1 VVCFG
6 KKNGCKLPASV
17 CKYLEPQDSYYIG
30 TDIFY
35 SYIVE
40 NKLWKLRILQ
50 RNDKYYFE
58 KAEELKNA
66 ISNGKFSE
74 PIRAQF
80 RRMLNYFGQIPIIV
94 RSSSFLEDGFGNA
107 FAGKYESI
115 FCVNACDPEER
126 LLHLKTRCAGYMQA
140 RWTGLLWSTA
150 DNGDLI
156 KWTSKWRFGAAC
168 QRNEI

>member
-1 VVCFG
+1 MLLARKMVA
-6 KKNGCKLPASV
+6 NYLPQYV
-17 CKYLEPQDSYYIG
+17 KYLEPQDSYYIG

-126 LLHLKTRCAGYMQA
+126 LCNLKTRCAGICKHDGQVCFGVPQT
-140 RWTGLLWSTA
+140 TGT
-150 DNGDLI
+150 
-156 KWTSKWRFGAAC
+156 
-168 QRNEI
+168 

>member
-1 VVCFG
+1 MWYAFG

-17 CKYLEPQDSYYIG
+17 CKVFEPQDSYYIG

-107 FAGKYESI
+107 LRE
-115 FCVNACDPEER
+115 N
-126 LLHLKTRCAGYMQA
+126 
-140 RWTGLLWSTA
+140 
-150 DNGDLI
+150 
-156 KWTSKWRFGAAC
+156 TSRFSA
-168 QRNEI
+168 